1 MSNFFRLTATG
12 LVVLSSFLA
21 TSCKEEE
28 EETHDKTPDN
38 FYTGECSLNAMGSTV
53 SYGNTVRILENGK
66 VAVIDSISYGPF
78 NAKKFEI
85 RNLIPS
91 KDKEGWN
98 IKVDETR
105 LDTIENSGY
114 KFIVLSGNGS
124 INKTEGTFKFNI
136 LPVGMPSKTGFEFTL
151 TGKKTLFDE

>member
-1 MSNFFRLTATG
+1 MNNFFRFTVIGFMA
-12 LVVLSSFLA
+12 LSSLLA

-28 EETHDKTPDN
+28 EGTHDKTPDN

-66 VAVIDSISYGPF
+66 VAVIDSICYGPF
-78 NAKKFEI
+78 NAKNFEI
-85 RNLIPS
+85 KNLIPS
-91 KDKEGWN
+91 KNKDGWD
-98 IKVDETR
+98 IKVDETK

-124 INKTEGTFKFNI
+124 ISGANGTFKFNI
-136 LPVGMPSKTGFEFTL
+136 LPIGMPSKIGFEFTL